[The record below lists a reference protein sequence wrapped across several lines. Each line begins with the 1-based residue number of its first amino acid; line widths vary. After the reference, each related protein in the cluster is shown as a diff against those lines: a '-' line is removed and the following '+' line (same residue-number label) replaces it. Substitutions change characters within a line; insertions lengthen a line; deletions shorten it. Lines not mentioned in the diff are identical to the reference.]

1 LPYAKHFHLTKGV
14 SKEMSNIVFN
24 KVVRKV
30 IKDVVKHACLVSKS
44 LYYSQVLKQL
54 IKPSQAHGI
63 YLTKEQ

>member
-1 LPYAKHFHLTKGV
+1 
-14 SKEMSNIVFN
+14 MSNIVFN
-24 KVVRKV
+24 KVARKV
-30 IKDVVKHACLVSKS
+30 IKDVVKHACLVSKA